1 MAHWEALVATST
13 VRERIC
19 EFLAWGMHP
28 TCKILPF
35 LFLRQLGRYSSFA
48 SDTREMIQRLNLCA
62 KGVLEKLDSK
72 GQPNKKVQH
81 WAARVIKSGWCHQ
94 LWPSYKVIHHGQML
108 KMDFS
113 RGLPAGM
120 YQEYFDACNDR
131 KKKLEWSIERLAD
144 DTKRYRLTL

>member
-1 MAHWEALVATST
+1 MAHWEDLVATYT
-13 VRERIC
+13 VPERIC

-35 LFLRQLGRYSSFA
+35 LVLRQLGRYTSFA
-48 SDTREMIQRLNLCA
+48 IDTREMIQRLKLCA
-62 KGVLEKLDSK
+62 KGK
-72 GQPNKKVQH
+72 GARQNRNLFGFQEVQH

-94 LWPSYKVIHHGQML
+94 LWPKYKVVRHGQML

-120 YQEYFDACNDR
+120 YQSYFDECNDQN
-131 KKKLEWSIERLAD
+131 KKLGWSIERLPD